1 MEEVKLPESVPQ
13 SQIVDS
19 HEAPLFAVVLGPSP
33 NNHDTI
39 QTSPMIHLWRSYL
52 ALHEKFAQTK
62 PDRYYLYLKD
72 DDNFIASL

>member
-39 QTSPMIHLWRSYL
+39 QNKSDAPPMAIILGT
-52 ALHEKFAQTK
+52 A
-62 PDRYYLYLKD
+62 
-72 DDNFIASL
+72 